1 MQIYKYLYKLVI
13 LINIFRTLNSLPMMQ
28 KIICL
33 QVYNVKIGVFERAE
47 NLIFVFGLK
56 YRAACSEE
64 LVVSIFRA
72 ENTSHILKNAS
83 TVHQCLCF
91 PFS

>member
-1 MQIYKYLYKLVI
+1 MQIYKYLCKLMI

-33 QVYNVKIGVFERAE
+33 HVYNVKIRVFEWAE

-64 LVVSIFRA
+64 LG
-72 ENTSHILKNAS
+72 NL
-83 TVHQCLCF
+83 
-91 PFS
+91 